1 MKKTFS
7 ININGQLFNID
18 EDAFEK
24 LNDYLKTLKKHFKD
38 TEGGEDIV
46 NDIEARIAEI
56 LKSRLNDIQQIVV
69 LSDVDFCIETL
80 GQPFEM
86 DEESDNETYAN
97 GKRSY
102 SKKRIFRDPDN
113 QIIGGVASGLAAYFN
128 MDPVIIRLIFILT
141 ILIGGVGIVVYLTLW
156 ILTPLATTTAEK
168 IEMSGENV
176 DIQSIEKKVREELER
191 LKIKIQD
198 FSNEAG
204 DVIKKTQK
212 ESIPAIEKKF
222 NKEMETF
229 KDKMHNFTNEA
240 GDVLKKKKKDSVNG
254 FNQMGHAVYNIT
266 RVFFRALAIIIG
278 FVFLIVGI
286 ALSLVFA
293 ATYLGIIPNFQFD
306 ELSFITISLPE
317 FLTQYI
323 ITTPYQMTMNL
334 ALFLVIAI
342 PIIALI
348 FNGIRLIFNLGR
360 QKELGIGTTIL
371 WTIALFVVITLS
383 LKTVEQFKIESK
395 QIRVESLN
403 TLSSDTL
410 NIAIFNPEY
419 NKEIVR
425 HSSGSVYFEDK
436 GTMIS
441 SHNIFYGSP
450 EITFK
455 KAENTDFEI
464 SVRTSVRGKNNL
476 EADARLSNTKYHFEL
491 DKNTLLLD
499 PFFTLTRNE
508 KWRDQQVRFEILIPE
523 GKTIY
528 IDKEMRNYFQWEYW
542 SHSKRRMAGNYWI
555 MTSEGL
561 KNTSKN

>member
-7 ININGQLFNID
+7 ININGELFNID

-24 LNDYLKTLKKHFKD
+24 LSDYLKTLKKHFKD

-56 LKSRLNDIQQIVV
+56 LKSRLKDVLQIVT
-69 LSDVDFCIETL
+69 LGDVNFCIETL

-86 DEESDNETYAN
+86 DEENDKSTYTK
-97 GKRSY
+97 GKRNY
-102 SKKRIFRDPDN
+102 SKKRVFRDPDN
-113 QIIGGVASGLAAYFN
+113 QIIAGVASGLAAYIN
-128 MDPVIIRLIFILT
+128 IDPVIVRIIFILS
-141 ILIGGVGIVVYLTLW
+141 ILIGGVGLIVYLTLW

-212 ESIPAIEKKF
+212 ESIPAFEKKF

-254 FNQMGHAVYNIT
+254 INEISQALYTVFRI
-266 RVFFRALAIIIG
+266 FFRALAIIIG
-278 FVFLIVGI
+278 IVFLLVGI
-286 ALSLVFA
+286 ALSIVFA
-293 ATYLGIIPNFQFD
+293 GAYLGIIPNLQFN

-317 FLTQYI
+317 FLTRYI
-323 ITTPYQMTMNL
+323 ITTPYQFTLNL

-371 WTIALFVVITLS
+371 WALALFVAITLS
-383 LKTVEQFKIESK
+383 LKTLEQFKTESK
-395 QIRVESLN
+395 QIVVESLD
-403 TLSSDTL
+403 TISSDTL
-410 NIAIFNPEY
+410 NIAIYNPEY
-419 NKEIVR
+419 NREIVR

-436 GTMIS
+436 GKMIS
-441 SHNIFYGSP
+441 SQNIFYGSP

-455 KAENTDFEI
+455 KAENNIFEI
-464 SVRTSVRGKNNL
+464 IVRTSVRGKNYR

-499 PFFTLTRNE
+499 PFFTLSLNE
-508 KWRDQQVRFEILIPE
+508 KWRDQELRFEIMIPE
-523 GKTIY
+523 GKTIF
-528 IDKEMRNYFQWEYW
+528 IDKEMQDYFQWEYW
-542 SHSKRRMAGNYWI
+542 SHSKRRMAGKYWI
-555 MTSEGL
+555 MTADGL
-561 KNTSKN
+561 EPIH